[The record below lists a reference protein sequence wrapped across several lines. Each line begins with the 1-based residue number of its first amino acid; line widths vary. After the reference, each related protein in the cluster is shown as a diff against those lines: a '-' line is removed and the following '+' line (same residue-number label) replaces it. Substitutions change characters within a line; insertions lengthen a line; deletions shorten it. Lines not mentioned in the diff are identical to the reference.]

1 MSYTKGRPLCPE
13 EKNLLVSVNTFAKMD
28 DEAER
33 LNPV

>member
-1 MSYTKGRPLCPE
+1 MNPRNQPDIYSHD
-13 EKNLLVSVNTFAKMD
+13 NLNTFAKTD